1 MKKSTKIAIITA
13 VAVGAA
19 AGAAYATYDYYDR
32 ERMATETLNSHYG
45 GYVDHI
51 VGQITDAPTESI
63 EPAES
68 IEPTES

>member
-19 AGAAYATYDYYDR
+19 AGAAYATYDYCDR
-32 ERMATETLNSHYG
+32 ARMATEAINSHYG
-45 GYVDHI
+45 GYVDYVVDKI
-51 VGQITDAPTESI
+51 PDDST
-63 EPAES
+63 ES

>member
-45 GYVDHI
+45 GHVDYLVDYI
-51 VGQITDAPTESI
+51 PDDSTES
-63 EPAES
+63 
-68 IEPTES
+68 

>member
-19 AGAAYATYDYYDR
+19 AGAAYATYDYY
-32 ERMATETLNSHYG
+32 ERSKMAAEAINCHYG
-45 GYVDHI
+45 ANVDHI
-51 VGQITDAPTESI
+51 VGKITDYTT
-63 EPAES
+63 ES